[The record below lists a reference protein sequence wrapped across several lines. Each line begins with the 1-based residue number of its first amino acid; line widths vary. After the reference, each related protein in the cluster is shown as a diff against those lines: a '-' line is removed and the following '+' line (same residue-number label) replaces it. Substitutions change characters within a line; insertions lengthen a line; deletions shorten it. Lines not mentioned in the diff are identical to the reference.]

1 MGRIVRIPAPQC
13 YARSLDGG
21 ACFDG
26 SGAYRYRL
34 WREWDRTLP
43 AVTFVMLNPSAA
55 GAETNDPTIRRCIG
69 FARSWGF
76 GRIEVV
82 NLCGFRASSPRA
94 LSAANDPQGAE
105 NRSHLETAV
114 EQADFLVAAWGNQGR
129 RIPRPPMGEKTY
141 HLGLTRLGEPRHP
154 LYLRAETTPS
164 PWIAQ
169 QPGAG
174 TR

>member
-1 MGRIVRIPAPQC
+1 M
-13 YARSLDGG
+13 DGG

-34 WREWDRTLP
+34 WRAWERTLP

-55 GAETNDPTIRRCIG
+55 GAETDDPTIRRCIG

-76 GRIEVV
+76 GGIEVV

-94 LSAANDPQGAE
+94 LFVASDPEGAE
-105 NRSHLETAV
+105 NQSYLQSAL
-114 EQADFLVAAWGNQGR
+114 EQAGFVVAAWGNLGR
-129 RIPRPPMGEKTY
+129 RLAKPPMGAKAY

-154 LYLRAETTPS
+154 LYVRAETTPS
-164 PWIAQ
+164 PWSAH
-169 QPGAG
+169 QPRAG